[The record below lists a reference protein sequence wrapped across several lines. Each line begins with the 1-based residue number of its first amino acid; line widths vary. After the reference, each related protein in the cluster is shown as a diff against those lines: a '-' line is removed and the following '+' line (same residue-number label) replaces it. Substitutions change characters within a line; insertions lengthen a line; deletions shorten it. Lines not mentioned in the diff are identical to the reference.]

1 MRVQSRRAVALDN
14 AAADKIDQMRMDR
27 ASGGAEQ
34 PRLEAGIQPFD
45 DSFDP
50 IDRGILR
57 IGCRGYHCGAECDQR
72 AEPRWRAADLSAI
85 FPAPLGRSAS
95 KPNR

>member
-85 FPAPLGRSAS
+85 FPTPFRTKHL
-95 KPNR
+95 

>member
-1 MRVQSRRAVALDN
+1 LLTILTDVAESPHRTRVAVSCGEVVIRIGSRGS
-14 AAADKIDQMRMDR
+14 
-27 ASGGAEQ
+27 ASTTVST
-34 PRLEAGIQPFD
+34 PIPDPTL

-85 FPAPLGRSAS
+85 FPAPFWTKQL
-95 KPNR
+95 